1 MTHEASSSSISR
13 SVRPNSVFL
22 AALNSETETLTGVV
36 EQILASDHERKHS
49 KLMVR
54 GGDHNLIVRGDQKSV
69 NLQFNT
75 VGRRDDNMIVPP
87 SDGPMFILIN
97 WE

>member
-22 AALNSETETLTGVV
+22 VTVDSETETLTGVLK
-36 EQILASDHERKHS
+36 QIFASDHERMVRGGHS

-54 GGDHNLIVRGDQKSV
+54 GGDHKLIMRG
-69 NLQFNT
+69 
-75 VGRRDDNMIVPP
+75 
-87 SDGPMFILIN
+87 
-97 WE
+97 